1 MPLVNS
7 TFRAPFFFRNGH
19 VQTIVPALFRKV
31 DPSIYKRERIE
42 TLDDDFLD
50 LDRIYTGSEKLV
62 ILCHGLEG
70 SSTSKYVVAMA
81 IHLAENGFDALVLN
95 FRSCSGE
102 MNRQLRFY
110 HSGETGDL
118 GFVIN
123 HALKENRYKE
133 LYLLGFSL
141 GGNVVLKYVGEQ
153 GDNIHKEIRNAIAI
167 SAPVHLE
174 SSAYYMNRWDAK
186 VYLKRFLKSLENKVR
201 IKYNMM
207 PDKISI
213 EGLDK
218 IKTFH
223 DFDNQYTG
231 PMHGFKD
238 AHDYYTKSSSVFY
251 LDNISIPTLIINAK
265 NDPFLPKECFPIDIA
280 QKHKYLFLEMPDSG
294 GHVGF
299 FDGHINGHYWS
310 ERRALEFFLS

>member
-1 MPLVNS
+1 M
-7 TFRAPFFFRNGH
+7 
-19 VQTIVPALFRKV
+19 QTIIPALFRKV
-31 DPSIYKRERIE
+31 DLSIYTRERIE
-42 TLDDDFLD
+42 TPDDDFLD
-50 LDRIYTGSEKLV
+50 LDRIYTGSDKLV

-70 SSTSKYVVAMA
+70 SSGSKYVISMA
-81 IHLAENGFDALVLN
+81 KYLSENGFDALVLN

-118 GFVIN
+118 SIVIN
-123 HALKENRYKE
+123 KEISKNEYKE

-153 GDNIHKEIRNAIAI
+153 GANIPKQIKKAIAI

-174 SSAYYMNRWDAK
+174 SSAYYMNRWAAR
-186 VYLKRFLKSLENKVR
+186 VYLNRFLKSLENKVI
-201 IKYNMM
+201 IKHKMM

-213 EGLDK
+213 DGLEK

-231 PMHGFKD
+231 PIHGFKD

-251 LDNISIPTLIINAK
+251 LENISVPTLIINAK

-280 QKHKYLFLEMPDSG
+280 VRNKYLFLEMAESG

-299 FDGHINGHYWS
+299 FDGHINGSYWS
-310 ERRALEFFLS
+310 DRRALEFFLS